1 MRNIILGLSILATV
15 ACSSQNTF
23 QVILDYPP
31 AYSDVKKN
39 YKGGELVRIIYA
51 EGGGF
56 MYDAR
61 VSVNIEGADA
71 KTYFDEEK
79 QGYCIEFFM
88 PANDVK
94 ISCRIFHS

>member
-1 MRNIILGLSILATV
+1 MRKIILGLSILTTV

-23 QVILDYPP
+23 QVVLDYPP
-31 AYSDVKKN
+31 AYSNVKDA
-39 YKGGELVRIIYA
+39 YKEGELVRIIYA

-71 KTYFDEEK
+71 KTYFDEDK

-88 PANDVK
+88 PNNDVR
-94 ISCRIFHS
+94 ISCRIFTS

>member
-1 MRNIILGLSILATV
+1 MRNIILGLSILTTV

-23 QVILDYPP
+23 QVVLDYPP

-39 YKGGELVRIIYA
+39 YKEGELVKIIYA

-88 PANDVK
+88 PNNDVK

>member
-1 MRNIILGLSILATV
+1 MRNIILGLSILTTV

-23 QVILDYPP
+23 QVVLDYPP

-39 YKGGELVRIIYA
+39 YKEGELVRIIYA

-61 VSVNIEGADA
+61 VSVNIRR
-71 KTYFDEEK
+71 
-79 QGYCIEFFM
+79 FFWARSKVTVSSFLCPPM
-88 PANDVK
+88 M
-94 ISCRIFHS
+94 

>member
-1 MRNIILGLSILATV
+1 MRKIILGLSILTTV

-31 AYSDVKKN
+31 AYSNVKDA
-39 YKGGELVRIIYA
+39 YKEGELVRIIYA

-71 KTYFDEEK
+71 KTYFDDKK

-88 PANDVK
+88 PSNDVK
-94 ISCRIFHS
+94 ISCRIFTS

>member
-1 MRNIILGLSILATV
+1 MRKIILGLCALATV

-31 AYSDVKKN
+31 AYSGVKKN
-39 YKGGELVRIIYA
+39 YKEGELVRIIYA

-61 VSVNIEGADA
+61 VSVNIRR
-71 KTYFDEEK
+71 
-79 QGYCIEFFM
+79 FFW
-88 PANDVK
+88 A
-94 ISCRIFHS
+94 RI

>member
-1 MRNIILGLSILATV
+1 MRNIILCLSILTTV

-23 QVILDYPP
+23 QVFLDYPP
-31 AYSDVKKN
+31 AYSGVKKN
-39 YKGGELVRIIYA
+39 YKEGELVRIIYA

-94 ISCRIFHS
+94 ISCRIFYS

>member
-1 MRNIILGLSILATV
+1 MRKVILGLCALTTA

-31 AYSDVKKN
+31 AYSNVKKN
-39 YKGGELVRIIYA
+39 YKEGELVRIIYA

-88 PANDVK
+88 PSNDVK
-94 ISCRIFHS
+94 ISCRIFMS

>member
-1 MRNIILGLSILATV
+1 MRKIILGLCALTTV

-23 QVILDYPP
+23 QVVLDYPP

-39 YKGGELVRIIYA
+39 YKEGELVRIIYA

-71 KTYFDEEK
+71 KTYFDDKK

-88 PANDVK
+88 PSNDVK
-94 ISCRIFHS
+94 ISCRIFMS

>member
-1 MRNIILGLSILATV
+1 MTTV

-31 AYSDVKKN
+31 AYSNVKDA
-39 YKGGELVRIIYA
+39 YKEGELVRIIYA

-71 KTYFDEEK
+71 KTYFDDKK

-88 PANDVK
+88 PSNDVK
-94 ISCRIFHS
+94 ISCRIFTS

>member
-1 MRNIILGLSILATV
+1 MRKIILGLSILTTV

-23 QVILDYPP
+23 QVVLDYPP

-39 YKGGELVRIIYA
+39 YKEGELVRIIYA

-71 KTYFDEEK
+71 KTYFDDKK
-79 QGYCIEFFM
+79 QGYCIEFSM
-88 PANDVK
+88 PSNDVK
-94 ISCRIFHS
+94 ISCRIFTN

>member
-1 MRNIILGLSILATV
+1 MRKIILGLSILTTV

-23 QVILDYPP
+23 QVFLDYPP

-39 YKGGELVRIIYA
+39 YKEGELVKIIYA

-61 VSVNIEGADA
+61 VSFNIEGVDA

-94 ISCRIFHS
+94 ISCRIFYS

>member
-1 MRNIILGLSILATV
+1 MRKIIIGLSILTTV

-39 YKGGELVRIIYA
+39 YKEGELVKIIYA

-88 PANDVK
+88 PNNDVK
-94 ISCRIFHS
+94 ISCRIFMS

>member
-1 MRNIILGLSILATV
+1 MRKIILGLCALTTV

-31 AYSDVKKN
+31 AYSNVKKN
-39 YKGGELVRIIYA
+39 YKEGELVRIIYA

-61 VSVNIEGADA
+61 VSLILRVL
-71 KTYFDEEK
+71 T
-79 QGYCIEFFM
+79 QR
-88 PANDVK
+88 
-94 ISCRIFHS
+94 RILMKRSKVTVSSFLCPLMM

>member
-1 MRNIILGLSILATV
+1 MRNIILGLSILTTV

-23 QVILDYPP
+23 QVVLDYPP

-39 YKGGELVRIIYA
+39 YKEGELVRIIYA
-51 EGGGF
+51 EGGGL

-61 VSVNIEGADA
+61 VSFNIDGVDA
-71 KTYFDEEK
+71 KTYFDEKK
-79 QGYCIEFFM
+79 QGYCVEFFM
-88 PANDVK
+88 PAYDVK

>member
-1 MRNIILGLSILATV
+1 
-15 ACSSQNTF
+15 
-23 QVILDYPP
+23 
-31 AYSDVKKN
+31 
-39 YKGGELVRIIYA
+39 
-51 EGGGF
+51 

-88 PANDVK
+88 PNNDVK

>member
-1 MRNIILGLSILATV
+1 MRKIILGLSILTTV

-23 QVILDYPP
+23 QVVLDYPP
-31 AYSDVKKN
+31 AYSNVKKN
-39 YKGGELVRIIYA
+39 YKEGDLVRIIYA

-71 KTYFDEEK
+71 KTYFDDKK

-88 PANDVK
+88 PSNDVK
-94 ISCRIFHS
+94 ISCRIFVS

>member
-1 MRNIILGLSILATV
+1 MRNIIICLSILTTV
-15 ACSSQNTF
+15 TCSSQNTF

-39 YKGGELVRIIYA
+39 YKEGELVRIIYA

>member
-1 MRNIILGLSILATV
+1 MRKIILGLCALTTV

-31 AYSDVKKN
+31 AYSGVKKN
-39 YKGGELVRIIYA
+39 YKEGELVRIIYA

-61 VSVNIEGADA
+61 VSINIEGFSGLESRLLYRVFHA
-71 KTYFDEEK
+71 K
-79 QGYCIEFFM
+79 
-88 PANDVK
+88 
-94 ISCRIFHS
+94 

>member
-1 MRNIILGLSILATV
+1 MRKIIIGLSILTTV
-15 ACSSQNTF
+15 TRSSQNTF

-39 YKGGELVRIIYA
+39 YKEGELVKIIYA

-61 VSVNIEGADA
+61 VSVNIRR
-71 KTYFDEEK
+71 
-79 QGYCIEFFM
+79 FFW
-88 PANDVK
+88 A
-94 ISCRIFHS
+94 RI

>member
-1 MRNIILGLSILATV
+1 MRNIILGLSILTTV

-23 QVILDYPP
+23 QVVLDYPP

-39 YKGGELVRIIYA
+39 YKEGELVRIIYA

-61 VSVNIEGADA
+61 VSINIEGADA
-71 KTYFDEEK
+71 KTYFDGKK

-88 PANDVK
+88 PNNDVK
-94 ISCRIFHS
+94 ISCRIFMS

>member
-1 MRNIILGLSILATV
+1 MRKIILGLCALTTV

-31 AYSDVKKN
+31 AYSNVKDA
-39 YKGGELVRIIYA
+39 YKEGELVRIIYA

-71 KTYFDEEK
+71 KTYFDDKK

-88 PANDVK
+88 PSNDVK
-94 ISCRIFHS
+94 ISCRIFTS

>member
-1 MRNIILGLSILATV
+1 MRKIIIGLSILTTV

-39 YKGGELVRIIYA
+39 YKEGELVKIIYA

-88 PANDVK
+88 PNNDVK

>member
-1 MRNIILGLSILATV
+1 MRKIILGLSILTTV
-15 ACSSQNTF
+15 ACSSQYTF

-31 AYSDVKKN
+31 AYSGVKKN
-39 YKGGELVRIIYA
+39 YKEGELVRIIYA

-88 PANDVK
+88 PNNDVK

>member
-1 MRNIILGLSILATV
+1 MRKVILELCALTTV

-31 AYSDVKKN
+31 AYSNVKKN
-39 YKGGELVRIIYA
+39 YKEGELVRIIYA

-71 KTYFDEEK
+71 KTYFDDKK

-88 PANDVK
+88 PSNDVR
-94 ISCRIFHS
+94 ISCRIFTN

>member
-1 MRNIILGLSILATV
+1 MTTV

-23 QVILDYPP
+23 QVVLDYPP
-31 AYSDVKKN
+31 AYSNVKDA
-39 YKGGELVRIIYA
+39 YKEGELVRIIYA

-61 VSVNIEGADA
+61 VSINIEGADA
-71 KTYFDEEK
+71 KTYFDDKK

-88 PANDVK
+88 PNNDVR
-94 ISCRIFHS
+94 ISCRIFHI